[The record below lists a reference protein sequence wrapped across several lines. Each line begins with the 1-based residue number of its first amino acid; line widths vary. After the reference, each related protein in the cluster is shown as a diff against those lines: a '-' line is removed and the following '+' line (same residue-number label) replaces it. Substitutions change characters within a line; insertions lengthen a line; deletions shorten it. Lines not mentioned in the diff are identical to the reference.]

1 MRAML
6 GYVIAEGRGAADRVL
21 ADLARYLHDHGWSLA
36 GAVQVNSERG
46 DMHPCD
52 MDLHVLAADRI
63 VRISQNLGSLAKGCR
78 LDPSGLEQA
87 VGMVEAALDAEPR
100 PRLVIVNKFGKQEI
114 DGRGF
119 RPVIGRA
126 LAMGVP
132 VLTSVNSDNKPGFDS
147 FAFDLAEPVPLEF
160 KAILDWCH
168 RVTG

>member
-1 MRAML
+1 ML

-21 ADLARYLHDHGWSLA
+21 ADVARHLHDDGWPLA

-46 DMHPCD
+46 EMHPCD

-87 VGMVEAALDAEPR
+87 VGMVEAALDATPI
-100 PRLVIVNKFGKQEI
+100 PRLLIVNKFGKQEI

-126 LAMGVP
+126 MAAGVP
-132 VLTSVNSDNKPGFDS
+132 VLTAVNAANKPGFDG
-147 FAFDLAEPVPLEF
+147 FALDLAEAVPLDFE
-160 KAILDWCH
+160 AILGWCR
-168 RVTG
+168 RVAG

>member
-1 MRAML
+1 ML

-21 ADLARYLHDHGWSLA
+21 AEVARQLHDEGWPLA

-46 DMHPCD
+46 EMHHCD

-63 VRISQNLGSLAKGCR
+63 VRISQNLGALAKGCR

-87 VGMVEAALDAEPR
+87 VGIVEAALDATPR
-100 PRLVIVNKFGKQEI
+100 PRLLIVNKFGKQEI

-126 LAMGVP
+126 LASGVP
-132 VLTSVNSDNKPGFDS
+132 VLTAVNAANLPGFEA
-147 FAFDLAEPVPLEF
+147 FAHEFAEPIPLDF
-160 KAILDWCH
+160 SAILGWC
-168 RVTG
+168 RNAST

>member
-1 MRAML
+1 ML

-21 ADLARYLHDHGWSLA
+21 ADLARHLHDEGWPLA

-46 DMHPCD
+46 EMHPCD
-52 MDLHVLAADRI
+52 MDLHVLAADRM

-87 VGMVEAALDAEPR
+87 VGMVEAALEAQPG
-100 PRLVIVNKFGKQEI
+100 PRLLIVNKFGKQEI

-126 LAMGVP
+126 LAAGVP
-132 VLTSVNSDNKPGFDS
+132 VLTAVNKANLPGFEA
-147 FAFDLAEPVPLEF
+147 FAHGLAESLPLDF
-160 KAILDWCH
+160 DAILDWCH
-168 RVTG
+168 RTAE

>member
-1 MRAML
+1 ML

-21 ADLARYLHDHGWSLA
+21 ADVARHLHGEGWPLA

-46 DMHPCD
+46 EMHPCD

-87 VGMVEAALDAEPR
+87 VGMVEAALDAVHT
-100 PRLVIVNKFGKQEI
+100 PRLLIVNKFGKQEI

-126 LAMGVP
+126 LAAGIP
-132 VLTSVNSDNKPGFDS
+132 ALTAVNSANLPGFL
-147 FAFDLAEPVPLEF
+147 AFSGDMAEPLTLDFDTILGWCRRVP
-160 KAILDWCH
+160 DC
-168 RVTG
+168 R

>member
-1 MRAML
+1 
-6 GYVIAEGRGAADRVL
+6 
-21 ADLARYLHDHGWSLA
+21 
-36 GAVQVNSERG
+36 
-46 DMHPCD
+46 

-100 PRLVIVNKFGKQEI
+100 LLIVNKFGKQEI

-126 LAMGVP
+126 LAAGVP
-132 VLTSVNSDNKPGFDS
+132 VLTAVNSANLPGFRT
-147 FAFDLAEPVPLEF
+147 FADEMAEPLALDF
-160 KAILDWCH
+160 DAILGWCR
-168 RVTG
+168 RVAG

>member
-1 MRAML
+1 ML

-21 ADLARYLHDHGWSLA
+21 ADVARHLHEEGWPLA

-46 DMHPCD
+46 EMHPCD
-52 MDLHVLAADRI
+52 MDLHVLQADRI

-87 VGMVEAALDAEPR
+87 VGMVEAALDAVPG
-100 PRLVIVNKFGKQEI
+100 PRLLIVNKFGKQEI

-126 LAMGVP
+126 LASGVP
-132 VLTSVNSDNKPGFDS
+132 VLTAVNSANLPGFRT
-147 FAFDLAEPVPLEF
+147 FADELAEPLALDF
-160 KAILDWCH
+160 DAILGWCR
-168 RVTG
+168 RVAE